1 MLDLNQSHLYCC
13 NSLPQP
19 CPLLPNHT
27 FNQVIPWWKFCQ
39 WPNSLSPKKE
49 RKGEREGGKHLLRL
63 PDGRDALL
71 CLWPYT
77 TLSLAYSTPTIGL
90 LLFWEPVTS
99 WCQNSTFA
107 FLPGRPFLQKSLRLS
122 PLPSPDAH
130 VTPFAWGLWPPKLK
144 LPTASSSPLTYFVP
158 PSTLVSPY
166 HLASSGM
173 LHIFL
178 FMSLPSA
185 PTL

>member
-1 MLDLNQSHLYCC
+1 MEILPMAQLSQS
-13 NSLPQP
+13 
-19 CPLLPNHT
+19 
-27 FNQVIPWWKFCQ
+27 
-39 WPNSLSPKKE
+39 KE
-49 RKGEREGGKHLLRL
+49 RKKRREGRRKTSKTV
-63 PDGRDALL
+63 PDGRAALL

-77 TLSLAYSTPTIGL
+77 TLFLAYSTPTTGL
-90 LLFWEPVTS
+90 SLFWEPVTS
-99 WCQNSTFA
+99 WCQTSFA

-122 PLPSPDAH
+122 PLPSPDAQ
-130 VTPFAWGLWPPKLK
+130 VTPSEWGPMPPHLK
-144 LPTASSSPLTYFVP
+144 LPTASSSPLTYFLP

-178 FMSLPSA
+178 FMPLSSA